1 MNRDGRRWIVLA
13 CACLFP
19 VCLATA
25 QEAEETRTKLPI
37 KDMVTALTGQKV
49 LADKSF
55 YYDPGFKAVGS
66 FAVHDH
72 FAKRM
77 CLGYVLTDGTALS
90 YRYIRAMPG
99 LGSSNDAF
107 QTPLSNVAL
116 VEYKYYK
123 ASSGM
128 MDSYPER
135 LSVHFVFETPIKG
148 LVADWN
154 KKDIKFDIW
163 DVSLGYTL
171 MEFLKEL
178 GINMKEKN

>member
-1 MNRDGRRWIVLA
+1 MNRKSPPLLIAICASLLLA
-13 CACLFP
+13 SVA
-19 VCLATA
+19 AA
-25 QEAEETRTKLPI
+25 QGTEERKKLPV
-37 KDMVTALTGQKV
+37 KDMVAAVTKQSV

-77 CLGYVLTDGTALS
+77 CLGYVLSDGASLS

-107 QTPLSNVAL
+107 QTPLSNVTN

-128 MDSYPER
+128 MDAYPER
-135 LSVHFVFETPIKG
+135 LSVKFLFETPIKG
-148 LVADWN
+148 LVANWT

-163 DVSLGYTL
+163 DVSMGYTL

-178 GINMKEKN
+178 GIKMVEKD